1 MTTNMN
7 FIAVKIKEIK
17 MAQEKNVT
25 RNLILLLIGM
35 IVIYLLQ
42 KNGNFFP
49 ILFVVLSIFLI
60 WKNKSGFS
68 KKDFIIGIALAALSL
83 NPIYVICIIF
93 GYMGAKQ
100 LYDKSNVKISLLPKT
115 KQEIIVYGVLPAI
128 FLTLLN
134 TVWMIQTNPI
144 DFSFRVNAIVG
155 GLIASI
161 PEEVLFRYLVFAV
174 CVYMGKGNKKARI
187 RYASIHRYDLETNRK
202 NGTMRKLCTGCREPD
217 TYSDIGNYFRAD
229 IDKRLDKCRDFLFV
243 IYISIN
249 IVYCILHCGSSD
261 YFDDYYF
268 RFLQFTKN
276 SVG

>member
-1 MTTNMN
+1 MKMTTNMN

-49 ILFVVLSIFLI
+49 ILFVVISIFLI

-174 CVYMGKGNKKARI
+174 CVYMGKGKVFSNFQNILCYIILILPHVLMHFPAGIEMNVIDLGLMSVFGIVLTFIQRKSSLTLAIGVHFIIDFI
-187 RYASIHRYDLETNRK
+187 RLTIF
-202 NGTMRKLCTGCREPD
+202 G
-217 TYSDIGNYFRAD
+217 
-229 IDKRLDKCRDFLFV
+229 V
-243 IYISIN
+243 
-249 IVYCILHCGSSD
+249 
-261 YFDDYYF
+261 
-268 RFLQFTKN
+268 
-276 SVG
+276 

>member
-100 LYDKSNVKISLLPKT
+100 FNKIIYVFLT
-115 KQEIIVYGVLPAI
+115 I
-128 FLTLLN
+128 FLYLLKCP
-134 TVWMIQTNPI
+134 Q
-144 DFSFRVNAIVG
+144 S
-155 GLIASI
+155 LI
-161 PEEVLFRYLVFAV
+161 L
-174 CVYMGKGNKKARI
+174 
-187 RYASIHRYDLETNRK
+187 
-202 NGTMRKLCTGCREPD
+202 
-217 TYSDIGNYFRAD
+217 
-229 IDKRLDKCRDFLFV
+229 
-243 IYISIN
+243 
-249 IVYCILHCGSSD
+249 
-261 YFDDYYF
+261 
-268 RFLQFTKN
+268 
-276 SVG
+276 